1 MRISRTSAAFALAAA
16 LTLTPVLAA
25 CTPAASPGGSAT
37 PTPTVDDG
45 APSPAPADVMFVQ
58 MMIPHHEQAIEMS
71 EILLAKDGMP
81 AELRELAEQIAAEQ
95 GPEIER
101 MRSWLRDWGM
111 PEMGDMAGGHGD
123 HGGHGG
129 MDGMLSQGELDE
141 LRDAEGDEAVDLF
154 LRQMIAHH
162 EGAIDM
168 ARDVIDNGRHPDVR
182 ALVDNII
189 ASQQAEIELMTEWLD
204 R

>member
-37 PTPTVDDG
+37 PTPSVDDG

-111 PEMGDMAGGHGD
+111 PEMGDMAGGHG
-123 HGGHGG
+123 GHGG
-129 MDGMLSQGELDE
+129 MDGMLSEAELDE
-141 LRDAEGDEAVDLF
+141 LRDAEGDEAVVLF

-182 ALVDNII
+182 ALVDDII

>member
-25 CTPAASPGGSAT
+25 CTPAANLGGSAT
-37 PTPTVDDG
+37 PTPSVADG

-111 PEMGDMAGGHGD
+111 PEMGDMAGGHGG

-129 MDGMLSQGELDE
+129 MDGMLSQAELGEL
-141 LRDAEGDEAVDLF
+141 RAAEGDEAVDLF

-182 ALVDNII
+182 ALGDDII

>member
-37 PTPTVDDG
+37 PTPSVDDG

-111 PEMGDMAGGHGD
+111 PEMGDMAGGHGG

-129 MDGMLSQGELDE
+129 MNGMLAEAELDE
-141 LRDAEGDEAVDLF
+141 LRDAEGDEAVVLF

-182 ALVDNII
+182 ALVDDII

>member
-1 MRISRTSAAFALAAA
+1 
-16 LTLTPVLAA
+16 
-25 CTPAASPGGSAT
+25 
-37 PTPTVDDG
+37 
-45 APSPAPADVMFVQ
+45 
-58 MMIPHHEQAIEMS
+58 MS

-111 PEMGDMAGGHGD
+111 PEMGDMAGGHG
-123 HGGHGG
+123 GHGG
-129 MDGMLSQGELDE
+129 MDGMLSEAELDE
-141 LRDAEGDEAVDLF
+141 LRDAEGDEAVVLF

-182 ALVDNII
+182 ALVDDII

>member
-37 PTPTVDDG
+37 PTPSVDDG

-111 PEMGDMAGGHGD
+111 PEMGDMAGGHG
-123 HGGHGG
+123 GHGG
-129 MDGMLSQGELDE
+129 MDGMLSETELDE
-141 LRDAEGDEAVDLF
+141 LRDAEGDEAVVLF

-182 ALVDNII
+182 ALVDDII